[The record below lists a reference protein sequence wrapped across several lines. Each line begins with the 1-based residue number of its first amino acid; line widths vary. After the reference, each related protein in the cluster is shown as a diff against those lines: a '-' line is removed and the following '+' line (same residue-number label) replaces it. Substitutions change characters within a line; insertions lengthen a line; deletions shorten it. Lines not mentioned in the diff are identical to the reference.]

1 VAVIV
6 DLEEERERKGAS
18 LDQLAALVGNDLAH
32 VNRAIVERMHSPVEL
47 IPQLAGHIIAAGG
60 KRLRPMLTLAAAR
73 LCGYTGQ
80 RHIRLAA
87 CVEFIHTATLL
98 HDDVVDESS
107 LRRGLAS
114 ANALWGNKSSVL
126 VGDFLFSRAFELMV
140 EDGSLRILAILSRA
154 SSVIAEGEV
163 LQLTTAND
171 TGTGEDAYLEVVRA
185 KTAALFSAAA
195 RIGAVVAERPKTEED
210 ALESYGLNLGI
221 AFQLIDD
228 VLDYSARQE
237 KLGKAIGDDFREGK
251 ITLPVILAFRR
262 GDDEERAFWRRTLE
276 TLDQSHGDSDL
287 RRAIGLLEKH
297 RCLADAVQRARHY
310 GAIARDALGL
320 FPDGPVKTAMLG
332 IVDFSVERAY

>member
-1 VAVIV
+1 VAIIV

-18 LDQLAALVGNDLAH
+18 LDQLAALVGEDLTL
-32 VNRAIVERMHSPVEL
+32 VNAAIVERMHSPVAL
-47 IPQLAGHIIAAGG
+47 IPELAGHIIAAGG

-73 LCGYTGQ
+73 LCGYGGR
-80 RHIRLAA
+80 RHVKLAA

-114 ANALWGNKSSVL
+114 ANALWGNKASVL
-126 VGDFLFSRAFELMV
+126 VGDFLFSRSFELMV

-163 LQLTTAND
+163 LQLATAND
-171 TGTGEDAYLEVVRA
+171 TDTGEDAYLDVVRA
-185 KTAALFSAAA
+185 KTAALFAAA
-195 RIGAVVAERPKTEED
+195 TRIGAVVAERPKAEED

-251 ITLPVILAFRR
+251 ITLPVILAYRR
-262 GDDEERAFWRRTLE
+262 GDEEERTFWRRTLE
-276 TLDQSHGDSDL
+276 ELQQAPNDADL

-310 GAIARDALGL
+310 GAIARDALGI
-320 FPDGPVKTAMLG
+320 FPEGPIKSILLG

>member
-1 VAVIV
+1 MAVIV

-18 LDQLAALVGNDLAH
+18 LDQLAALVGNDLVH
-32 VNRAIVERMHSPVEL
+32 VNRAIVDRMHSPVAL
-47 IPQLAGHIIAAGG
+47 IPELAGHIIAAGG

-73 LCGYTGQ
+73 LCGYSGQ

-140 EDGSLRILAILSRA
+140 EDGSLRVLAILSRA

-171 TGTGEDAYLEVVRA
+171 TDTGEDAYLDVVRA
-185 KTAALFSAAA
+185 KTAALFSAAT
-195 RIGAVVAERPKTEED
+195 RIGAVVGERPKAEED

-276 TLDQSHGDSDL
+276 DLEQGQGDDDF

-297 RCLADAVQRARHY
+297 RCLSDAVKRARHY

-320 FPDGPVKTAMLG
+320 FPDGPVKTALLG

>member
-1 VAVIV
+1 MAVIV
-6 DLEEERERKGAS
+6 DLDEERERKGAS
-18 LDQLAALVGNDLAH
+18 LDQLAALVGDDLAL
-32 VNRAIVERMHSPVEL
+32 VNAAIVERMHSPVAL
-47 IPQLAGHIIAAGG
+47 IPELAGHIIAAGG

-73 LCGYTGQ
+73 LCGYGGR
-80 RHIRLAA
+80 RHIKLSA

-114 ANALWGNKSSVL
+114 ANALWGNKASVL

-140 EDGSLRILAILSRA
+140 EDGSLRVLAILSRA

-171 TGTGEDAYLEVVRA
+171 TDTNEDAYLDVVRA
-185 KTAALFSAAA
+185 KTAALFAAAA
-195 RIGAVVAERPKTEED
+195 RIGAVVADRPKAEED
-210 ALESYGLNLGI
+210 ALDSYGLNLGI

-251 ITLPVILAFRR
+251 ITLPVILAYRR
-262 GDDEERAFWRRTLE
+262 GDEEERAFWRRTLE
-276 TLDQSHGDSDL
+276 DLDQAPEDADL
-287 RRAIGLLEKH
+287 RRAIGLLDKH
-297 RCLADAVQRARHY
+297 RCLADSVQRARHY
-310 GAIARDALGL
+310 GSIAKDALGI
-320 FPDGPVKTAMLG
+320 FPDGVIKSILLG